1 MDSVKKEKLEAM
13 ERYRNGSQF
22 LRVLMQFVLR
32 VVLLGLF
39 MSSPNWLPCFF
50 SSVKFFFLVRV
61 PEICAMAAG
70 PRFIFMISNVIIVIL
85 VGGSRA
91 PKNPAERVGLY
102 EEYVMK
108 IPSVQS
114 LAMAEVKEK
123 EAFSDQIVKAEA
135 SSEEKYEESEVDDVM
150 EEEEEE
156 GEEEEGEEEE
166 EEGWLPAEELNKRVE
181 DFIAMV
187 NMQRKLEARM
197 LICCE

>member
-13 ERYRNGSQF
+13 ERYRKGSQF

-61 PEICAMAAG
+61 PKICTMAAG

-85 VGGSRA
+85 VGGSRL

-108 IPSVQS
+108 SPTVQS
-114 LAMAEVKEK
+114 LAMAEVKEN
-123 EAFSDQIVKAEA
+123 EAFADQIVKAEA
-135 SSEEKYEESEVDDVM
+135 LREEKDEESEVDDVM

-156 GEEEEGEEEE
+156 EE
-166 EEGWLPAEELNKRVE
+166 WLPAEELNKRVE

-187 NMQRKLEARM
+187 NKQRKLEAKM